1 MEPLHSN
8 AKRLFDPAEHL
19 VQLKAGNFVPMYD
32 ELGKVLDGIRGKLGA
47 VGLSAFGE
55 ELGLDYVEMEPG
67 AAFPLHV
74 HPGDHILYFVGEAE
88 GLVHV
93 DRQDIH
99 VNPGSSLF
107 IPADYPHGVKT
118 FAASDRPLCFVA
130 FGHPHKHVSSKHRMM
145 LVSENGVPL
154 FCPACKAE
162 GLMETPSMIH
172 CVRCGWHTHDRTT
185 IASEL
190 WKRGE

>member
-1 MEPLHSN
+1 MEPLHQN
-8 AKRLFDPAEHL
+8 AKRIFTPAEHL
-19 VQLKAGNFVPMYD
+19 VELHAGNFVPMYD
-32 ELGKVLDGIRGKLGA
+32 ELGAVLEGIRGKMGA
-47 VGLSAFGE
+47 VGLSSFGE
-55 ELGLDYVEMEPG
+55 EMGLDFVEMKPG

-93 DRQDIH
+93 DSQDIH
-99 VNPGSSLF
+99 VKPGSSLF

-118 FAASDRPLCFVA
+118 FTDSVAPLSFIA

-145 LVSENGVPL
+145 MVTDGGCPL
-154 FCPACKAE
+154 FCPRCMAE
-162 GLMETPSMIH
+162 GLMETPQMIH
-172 CVRCGWHTHDRTT
+172 CVRCGWHTHDKAGV
-185 IASEL
+185 ASEI